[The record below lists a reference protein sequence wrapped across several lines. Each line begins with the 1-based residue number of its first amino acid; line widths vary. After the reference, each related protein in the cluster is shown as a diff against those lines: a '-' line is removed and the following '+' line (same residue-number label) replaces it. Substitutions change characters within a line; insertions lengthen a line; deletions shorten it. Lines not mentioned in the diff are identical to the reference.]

1 MGRVISY
8 TVIGGLVGG
17 IGSVLAFSNFT
28 KAIIMV
34 AAGIF
39 MIGMGIK
46 LADIFPI
53 IKKVNFKI
61 HFLNKIKKYNSSNP
75 FVVGILNGIMP
86 CGPLQ
91 SMQLYALGTGSV
103 LMGALS
109 MFIFSI
115 ETFPLMFGLGFLSSF
130 INKKNG
136 KKIIGASGAI
146 VLLLGILMIERGIGL
161 AGINLEIESKS
172 EKSELA
178 VNSDGVQVV
187 EMKLSPYG
195 YEPITVTAGKP
206 VKWIIR
212 AEDGDITGC
221 NRAIIVP
228 EYNIEK
234 ELVVGENVI
243 EFTPT
248 KTGVF
253 GYSCWMGMIRS
264 SITVVE

>member
-1 MGRVISY
+1 MW
-8 TVIGGLVGG
+8 
-17 IGSVLAFSNFT
+17 
-28 KAIIMV
+28 
-34 AAGIF
+34 AASIY
-39 MIGMGIK
+39 
-46 LADIFPI
+46 AD
-53 IKKVNFKI
+53 
-61 HFLNKIKKYNSSNP
+61 
-75 FVVGILNGIMP
+75 
-86 CGPLQ
+86 
-91 SMQLYALGTGSV
+91 YALGTGSV

-115 ETFPLMFGLGFLSSF
+115 GTFPLMFGLGFLSSF

-136 KKIIGASGAI
+136 KKIICASGAI

-187 EMKLSPYG
+187 EIKLSPYG
-195 YEPITVTAGKP
+195 YEPITVTAGKL